1 LYSTGDRSLRWSY
14 GQITGTRSI
23 DRSSR
28 WDCLLIKALDAYR
41 TEFNIASLEPLIKQ
55 CFSDYVKR
63 LEAETDLRKTMS
75 SIDANDEV
83 YRRD

>member
-1 LYSTGDRSLRWSY
+1 MEL
-14 GQITGTRSI
+14 
-23 DRSSR
+23 RSSNR
-28 WDCLLIKALDAYR
+28 DAFYRQVVPLGLPLIKALDAFS

-75 SIDANDEV
+75 SIDANDEA